1 MTRRAKPNVG
11 SQRAVDFINNLT
23 HTSGPFAGKSFNL
36 RDWQER
42 DIVRPLFHTG
52 PDGRRSYRTCLL
64 MLPRKNGKSS
74 LAAAI
79 CLYGLLGDNEM
90 SAYVVSAAADRE
102 QASLVFNIAA
112 KMVRNDPELSAVCE
126 IVESQ
131 KRIVHRASGSVY
143 HAISAESYSKHGANI
158 SLLCYDELHVAPNR
172 DLWDVLT
179 TSMGARSQPLTLAIS
194 TAGFDR
200 HSILYELYAHA
211 KQVQENPALDPT
223 FLPIIYE
230 APADADWTSEDTW
243 KACNPALDDFRSL
256 EDMRIACARA
266 QAIPAQENTFKRL
279 FLNQWTEQAT
289 RWIPMAAWDECA
301 GTVDLDVLKGKPCYA
316 GLDLASTRDVTAFV
330 LVFPDEDGGFDV
342 LPFFWVPKDTMHDRI
357 VRDRVQYDDWARDGF
372 LNTTEGNV
380 CDYDT
385 VREAIHDLAE
395 TYEIVSIAYDR
406 WGATQLV
413 TQLTNDGANCVPLG
427 QGFSSMSAP
436 SKELDKLIVG
446 QAIRHG
452 GHPVLRWMAGN
463 VAIEQDA
470 AGNVKPSKKK
480 STEKIDGIV
489 ALIMAL
495 DQATR
500 ATSSTSVYEADG
512 AEIYTL

>member
-1 MTRRAKPNVG
+1 MMNTG
-11 SQRAVDFINNLT
+11 SLNAIRTIDKLT
-23 HTSGPFAGKSFNL
+23 HTGDFAGQPFKL
-36 RDWQER
+36 RPWQR
-42 DIVRPLFHTG
+42 KIVGDLFKTDRHG
-52 PDGRRSYRTCLL
+52 VRVYRSCLL
-64 MLPRKNGKSS
+64 MLPRKNGKTE

-79 CLYGLLGDNEM
+79 ALYCLLFDSKQGEIYL
-90 SAYVVSAAADRE
+90 AAADRD
-102 QASLVFNIAA
+102 QAGKVFQA
-112 KMVRNDPELSAVCE
+112 MVAMIRADPELDSRLE

-131 KRIVHRASGSVY
+131 KRVVYRKTGSFCR
-143 HAISAESYSKHGANI
+143 AISSEAYSKHGFNASVVI
-158 SLLCYDELHVAPNR
+158 YDELHCAPNR
-172 DLWDVLT
+172 DLWDVLV
-179 TSMGARSQPLTLAIS
+179 TSQGGRLQPLMIAIS

-200 HSILYELYAHA
+200 HSILWELYSHA
-211 KQVQENPALDPT
+211 KNVIEDPSIDPT
-223 FLPIIYE
+223 FLPIIFE
-230 APADADWTSEDTW
+230 APQDADWTDEAVW
-243 KACNPALDDFRSL
+243 KACNPALDDFRSIK
-256 EDMRIACARA
+256 EMRIFCQRA
-266 QAIPAQENTFKRL
+266 KAIPGLQNAFRRL
-279 FLNQWTEQAT
+279 YLNQWTEQDE
-289 RWIPMAAWDECA
+289 RWIDLATWDLCA
-301 GTVDLDVLKGKPCYA
+301 GAVDLEALKGKPCYA

-330 LVFPDEDGGFDV
+330 LVFPDDEGGFDIV
-342 LPFFWVPKDTMHDRI
+342 PHFWVPKDTMHDR
-357 VRDRVQYDDWARDGF
+357 VTRDRVPYDEWARDGL

-385 VREAIHDLAE
+385 IRDAIRELAE
-395 TYEIVSIAYDR
+395 TFEIVSIAYDR

-413 TQLTNDGANCVPLG
+413 TQLKNDGANVVPLG
-427 QGFSSMSAP
+427 QGFSSLSAP

-512 AEIYTL
+512 AEVYTL